1 MVAFRRV
8 SFLFDFA
15 ITSENAKNTTNDA
28 FQGKKAILKH
38 PKTAFDGHKI
48 PYFPR
53 SFPMDVRPK
62 DAWSYVQRGLVVRPQ
77 NL

>member
-8 SFLFDFA
+8 SYLFDFA
-15 ITSENAKNTTNDA
+15 ITTENAKNTANDA
-28 FQGKKAILKH
+28 FLGKYAILKH
-38 PKTAFDGHKI
+38 PETAFDGHEI

-62 DAWSYVQRGLVVRPQ
+62 GAWSYVNRIYE
-77 NL
+77 